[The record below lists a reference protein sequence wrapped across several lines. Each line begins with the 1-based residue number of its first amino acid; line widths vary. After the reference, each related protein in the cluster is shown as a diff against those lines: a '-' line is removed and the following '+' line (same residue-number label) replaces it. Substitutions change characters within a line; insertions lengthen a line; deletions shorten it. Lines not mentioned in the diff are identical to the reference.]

1 VTRPIAGAHDAAA
14 PPLVGPTEPPALH
27 VMTFNIRRP
36 LDRLTWRRADRW
48 THRRPRVRAL
58 VAAERPTVLCLQEAV
73 PRQMDDVLAA
83 LGPAHRFVGYG
94 RGRRRTGEGCPVVYD
109 ARRLELLEWRQ
120 HALSDQ
126 PSRAGSRSWGNVI
139 PRIVVSARFRDR
151 STGAGLGVLNTHLD
165 PFSRRSRVRSV
176 AYLRSLVGD
185 VPTIVTGDLNAG
197 DASRAVRALVEDDL
211 LADTWMAARH
221 RLSAPVG
228 TFGGYRMPRPNAS
241 RIDRILVSEGMAV
254 DGVAINARRIGGG
267 WPSDHLP
274 VQAVVRVEGEETG

>member
-1 VTRPIAGAHDAAA
+1 MTRPTAGAHDAAA
-14 PPLVGPTEPPALH
+14 PPLVGTTEPPGLH

-36 LDRLTWRRADRW
+36 LDRVTRRRADRW

-58 VAAERPTVLCLQEAV
+58 LAAERPTVLCLQEAL

-83 LGPAHRFVGYG
+83 LGPGHRFVGHG
-94 RGRRRTGEGCPVVYD
+94 RGRQRTGEGCPVVYD
-109 ARRLELLEWRQ
+109 AHRLELLEWRQ
-120 HALSDQ
+120 HALSEH

-139 PRIVVSARFRDR
+139 PRIAVAARFRDR
-151 STGAGLGVLNTHLD
+151 STGSVLGVLNTHLD

-197 DASRAVRALVEDDL
+197 DGSRTVRALLDGDL
-211 LADTWMAARH
+211 LADTWMTARH
-221 RLSAPVG
+221 RLTAPVG
-228 TFGGYRMPRPNAS
+228 TFGGYRVPRPNAS

-254 DGVAINARRIGGG
+254 DRVAINARRIDGG

-274 VQAVVRVEGEETG
+274 VQAVVHVAGEATG